1 MNFDSQLL
9 LLVRKL
15 TQMDVVEGSTLMRA
29 RDKLVQDLSSS
40 AESEEAMVV
49 ENKFVLKMVAPNDQ
63 NNSKR
68 CRDCSHGLQA

>member
-15 TQMDVVEGSTLMRA
+15 TQMDVVEGNTLMGA
-29 RDKLVQDLSSS
+29 WDKLVHDLSSS

-49 ENKFVLKMVAPNDQ
+49 ENKFMIPGAQPAEAYADALRRVAE
-63 NNSKR
+63 KT
-68 CRDCSHGLQA
+68 AA

>member
-1 MNFDSQLL
+1 MG
-9 LLVRKL
+9 
-15 TQMDVVEGSTLMRA
+15 T
-29 RDKLVQDLSSS
+29 RDKLIHDLSSL

-49 ENKFVLKMVAPNDQ
+49 ENKFMLKMVAQNDQ

>member
-15 TQMDVVEGSTLMRA
+15 TQMDVVEGSTLMGA
-29 RDKLVQDLSSS
+29 RDKLVHDLSSS

-49 ENKFVLKMVAPNDQ
+49 ENKFVLKMVAQNDQ